1 MPWVREKVKPK
12 FFHHLLHALWTG
24 PLWKEKVNLNKCS
37 REIVLTY
44 FKHALIHTCLI
55 HRDGLP
61 AEMSLSMSGVV
72 VKEHHI
78 SL

>member
-1 MPWVREKVKPK
+1 MEK
-12 FFHHLLHALWTG
+12 
-24 PLWKEKVNLNKCS
+24 KVNLNKCS